1 MITSLYNIEKE
12 VLDNVTEMKLSL
24 VFDDFTIESDKIV
37 AESFELNNSIL
48 DSEEFKL
55 GGCIASQ
62 MNVSVFD
69 VENDLSGKKFK
80 AYIEMS
86 YNTNIL
92 YPSKLLMPSENV
104 FPMTTIKSYKHCIFT
119 GFVYSAKR
127 QGNRSIRD
135 ITAFD
140 DMYRLSHI
148 YCKNMFYGYV
158 FHTYTDGIKQPITVG
173 DLMKIIFEWGE
184 ISAPGFGTGNFFN
197 LLNELKFDYSL
208 IEKTISE
215 KITLVD
221 LLSACCELN
230 ACFAMFDR
238 DGFLRFKTLYDDS
251 ISTEPHIRATIST
264 YSDLTFED
272 YTMKPITMISF
283 PYSNDKTFKYGSSES
298 YSYYNSD
305 NIITRCCTDIGAIVM
320 AFNDNA
326 GHNYIFN
333 NVYSYRPYSAD
344 IFGRY
349 WIEAGDFISI
359 PTTYNDVKTV
369 DSFVLSRTIKGIN
382 GMTCTIEAK
391 GVEYLGK
398 DELTNE

>member
-80 AYIEMS
+80 AYIEQS
-86 YNTNIL
+86 YNTDVL
-92 YPSKLLMPSENV
+92 YPNKELTPSSTLY
-104 FPMTTIKSYKHCIFT
+104 PLTTTKTTRQCLFT
-119 GFVYSAKR
+119 GYVYSAKR
-127 QGNRSIRD
+127 QSNRNIRD
-135 ITAFD
+135 IIAFD
-140 DMYRLSHI
+140 DMYRISQI
-148 YCKNMFYGYV
+148 CCKNMFYGYV
-158 FHTYTDGIKQPITVG
+158 FHKYTDGAKQSITVG
-173 DLMKIIFEWGE
+173 DLMSTIFDWGE
-184 ISAPGFGTGNFFN
+184 ISTTGFGTVNFFN
-197 LLNELKFDYSL
+197 LLNELKFDYNL
-208 IEKTISE
+208 IESTISE

-230 ACFAMFDR
+230 ACFAVFDR
-238 DGFLRFKTLYDDS
+238 NGFLKFKTLYDS
-251 ISTEPHIRATIST
+251 SPEEHTRAAIST
-264 YSDLTFED
+264 YSTLNFED

-283 PYSNDKTFKYGSSES
+283 PYDNNKTFKYGSNES
-298 YSYYNSD
+298 YSFYNSD
-305 NIITRCCTDIGAIVM
+305 NIITRCCTDIRTIVT
-320 AFNDNA
+320 AFNDKN
-326 GHNYIFN
+326 HNYIFN
-333 NVYSYRPYSAD
+333 SLYSYRPYSAE

-349 WIEAGDFISI
+349 WIESGDFISI
-359 PTTYNDVKTV
+359 PTTYDDIKTV
-369 DSFVLSRTIKGIN
+369 DSFVLTRTLKGIN
-382 GMTCTIEAK
+382 GMVCTIEAK

-398 DELTNE
+398 EDLINE